1 MNREVIEMIKKA
13 AEDTNSAAGITSG
26 ASALIRNHSFLSV
39 NTKKKAKKVSTAS
52 AIFSIAA
59 SIVECGCLIALAC
72 CKDEKKGDA
81 KKKG

>member
-26 ASALIRNHSFLSV
+26 ASTLIRNHSSNV

-59 SIVECGCLIALAC
+59 NIVECGCLIALAC

>member
-1 MNREVIEMIKKA
+1 MNREVIEMIKKT
-13 AEDTNSAAGITSG
+13 AEDTNSVAGITSG
-26 ASALIRNHSFLSV
+26 ASALIKNNSSNV

>member
-1 MNREVIEMIKKA
+1 MNKEIIEMIKKA

-26 ASALIRNHSFLSV
+26 ASALIRNHTS
-39 NTKKKAKKVSTAS
+39 NDDTRKKAKKVSTAS

-59 SIVECGCLIALAC
+59 SVVECGCLIVLAF
-72 CKDEKKGDA
+72 CKDEKKGET

>member
-1 MNREVIEMIKKA
+1 MNREVIEKIKKA
-13 AEDTNSAAGITSG
+13 AKDTNSAA
-26 ASALIRNHSFLSV
+26 
-39 NTKKKAKKVSTAS
+39 